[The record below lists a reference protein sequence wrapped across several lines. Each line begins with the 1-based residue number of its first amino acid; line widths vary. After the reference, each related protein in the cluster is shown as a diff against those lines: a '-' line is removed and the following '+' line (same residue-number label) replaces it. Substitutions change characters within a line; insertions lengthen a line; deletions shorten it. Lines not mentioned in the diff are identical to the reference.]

1 MRSLPIDSSQIRL
14 LATGGVQPVAVWA
27 ELADGSRRP
36 VPDAQEKDE
45 HGVPLWTVEVL
56 APPVEDGDRAEIVTV
71 RIASFDPPKVTELE
85 PVSFDGLVVRVS
97 VNRRTG
103 TLSQWWSAERLALG
117 KAAGSR
123 SGPVA
128 AVGS

>member
-1 MRSLPIDSSQIRL
+1 
-14 LATGGVQPVAVWA
+14 VWA

-36 VPDAQEKDE
+36 VPDRQEKDDN
-45 HGVPLWTVEVL
+45 GVPLWTVEVL
-56 APPVEDGDRAEIVTV
+56 VPPVEDGDRAEIVAV

-85 PVSFDGLVVRVS
+85 PVSFDGLVVRVG
-97 VNRRTG
+97 VNKRTG
-103 TLSQWWSAERLALG
+103 HLSQYWSAERLALG

-123 SGPVA
+123 SGPVV